1 MAKSPTIIGLEEL
14 FAPLDNTWINKNSL
28 VINYARNCDLAVGG
42 SIAMAISNKKPHKV
56 PNDFDFFT
64 DKNDNALNF
73 LTKIITWLAQ
83 RPKTNYKVLVN
94 NKTKFTLPGVSHH
107 IRILVPFWKP
117 ICIMTLE
124 SPMRVFHFKGGLQVQ
139 YFDDVVAAAK
149 HATGIDNKE
158 RLPFDVEAVRADIR
172 SRYITDGT
180 YDVNYQ
186 PPVSGVLRTGNNNI
200 LVGSFVRTAR
210 QEVAEPTS
218 YPNIGEASRPVRARR
233 LGGDTLIADAPY
245 IPLHVTSTQ
254 WNSGEVSPEQTYQDL
269 SAVIEHFES
278 HGAVADS
285 MNQRRASN
293 DRIIESARAAVEE
306 NQLEYANPYPRSYDR
321 MESVSDSLCEEV
333 ATPRN
338 SSSLV
343 ANTRRLRTRFSSEL
357 AEALQE
363 TEIAN
368 CNS

>member
-28 VINYARNCDLAVGG
+28 VINYARNCGLAVGG

-83 RPKTNYKVLVN
+83 RPKTNYKILIN

-107 IRILVPFWKP
+107 IRIMVPFWKP
-117 ICIMTLE
+117 ICVMTLE
-124 SPMRVFHFKGGLQVQ
+124 SPIRVFHFKGGLQVQ

-149 HATGIDNKE
+149 QATDIDAKD
-158 RLPFDVEAVRADIR
+158 RLPFDVEAARADIR
-172 SRYITDGT
+172 NRYVANGT
-180 YDVNYQ
+180 YDINYE
-186 PPVSGVLRTGNNNI
+186 PPVTGVLRTGNTNI
-200 LVGSFVRTAR
+200 LGGNIVHTTISRVR
-210 QEVAEPTS
+210 
-218 YPNIGEASRPVRARR
+218 SRP
-233 LGGDTLIADAPY
+233 
-245 IPLHVTSTQ
+245 
-254 WNSGEVSPEQTYQDL
+254 
-269 SAVIEHFES
+269 SAVREVYVDQLIER
-278 HGAVADS
+278 AVD
-285 MNQRRASN
+285 
-293 DRIIESARAAVEE
+293 VEE
-306 NQLEYANPYPRSYDR
+306 ETVNTRNMDIPVNPYPYTRPYQNPYAVGSIAGGT
-321 MESVSDSLCEEV
+321 V
-333 ATPRN
+333 APARRN
-338 SSSLV
+338 SPSVV
-343 ANTRRLRTRFSSEL
+343 AGTRRLRTRVSVSL

>member
-28 VINYARNCDLAVGG
+28 VINYARNCGLAVGG

-64 DKNDNALNF
+64 DNNDNALSF

-83 RPKTNYKVLVN
+83 RPKTNYKVLIN
-94 NKTKFTLPGVSHH
+94 NKTKFTLQGVSHH

-149 HATGIDNKE
+149 QATDIDSKD
-158 RLPFDVEAVRADIR
+158 RLPFDVEAARADIR
-172 SRYITDGT
+172 NRYVANGT
-180 YDVNYQ
+180 YDINY
-186 PPVSGVLRTGNNNI
+186 
-200 LVGSFVRTAR
+200 
-210 QEVAEPTS
+210 EP
-218 YPNIGEASRPVRARR
+218 PVRAAITP
-233 LGGDTLIADAPY
+233 GIVATLPTRVRSRPSVVREVYVEEETVNTRNMDIPVNPSSFVYAPY
-245 IPLHVTSTQ
+245 IPILTTESRTST
-254 WNSGEVSPEQTYQDL
+254 EYPIEPADQDL
-269 SAVIEHFES
+269 DTVVSHFES
-278 HGAVADS
+278 HGAVATS

-293 DRIIESARAAVEE
+293 DRIIDSARRAVAE
-306 NQLEYANPYPRSYDR
+306 NPLGYVGQYQRSYDNV
-321 MESVSDSLCEEV
+321 EIASDALV
-333 ATPRN
+333 AAMPSPRN
-338 SSSLV
+338 SPSII
-343 ANTRRLRTRFSSEL
+343 ANTRQLRTRVSASL

>member
-149 HATGIDNKE
+149 HATTLDNKE
-158 RLPFDVEAVRADIR
+158 RLPFDVEAARADIR
-172 SRYITDGT
+172 SRYIADGT

-186 PPVSGVLRTGNNNI
+186 PPVTGALRAGNNNI
-200 LVGSFVRTAR
+200 LVGNFVRTAR
-210 QEVAEPTS
+210 ERVSSAYLGDPEPMDIQDIGLAGRPSSSSWTS
-218 YPNIGEASRPVRARR
+218 AGA
-233 LGGDTLIADAPY
+233 Y
-245 IPLHVTSTQ
+245 IPD
-254 WNSGEVSPEQTYQDL
+254 QTTQDL
-269 SAVIEHFES
+269 SAVLRHFES
-278 HGAVADS
+278 HGAVATS

-293 DRIIESARAAVEE
+293 DRIIDSARRAVAE
-306 NQLEYANPYPRSYDR
+306 NPLGYVGQYQRSYDNV
-321 MESVSDSLCEEV
+321 EIASDALV
-333 ATPRN
+333 AAMPSPRN
-338 SSSLV
+338 SPSII
-343 ANTRRLRTRFSSEL
+343 ANTRQLRTRVSASL